1 LPEFFPTLLLL
12 SLWDSLFLR
21 FEQTLLISRKN
32 KIRLIIRISEAL
44 TAKQVWVLEG
54 TNKSTQHP

>member
-1 LPEFFPTLLLL
+1 
-12 SLWDSLFLR
+12 
-21 FEQTLLISRKN
+21 LLILRKS